1 MVGLDTNVVLRL
13 LLGDDPAQQR
23 AALSYVE
30 KACSAE
36 DPGWISAIV
45 TTEIVWVLDRAYNL
59 SRDDIA
65 DAIDRL
71 LAVNEFQL
79 EDHEEVR
86 RALAAFRGGSDF
98 TDALLDERNRAA
110 GCQTTVTFDRDAARK
125 LIGFTDLAVV

>member
-13 LLGDDPAQQR
+13 LLGDDPSQQL
-23 AALSYVE
+23 AAVSFVGA
-30 KACSAE
+30 ACSAE

-59 SRDDIA
+59 SRDNIA
-65 DAIDRL
+65 DAVDRL
-71 LAVNEFQL
+71 LAVTEFQL

-86 RALAAFRGGSDF
+86 HAIAAFRRGADF

-110 GCQTTVTFDRDAARK
+110 GCQTTVTFDRDAARR
-125 LIGFTDLAVV
+125 LTGFTDLATV